1 MASRL
6 EWNGERCEAVIREA
20 AERGLADA
28 LDIVSDASQE
38 KVPVM
43 TGELKRSNFTDQDG
57 LRGVV
62 GYKDSKAAAAH
73 ENLTARLRNG
83 KQAKF
88 LETAAAENRA
98 RIEATIAD
106 AVRRVL

>member
-1 MASRL
+1 MPSRL
-6 EWNGERCEAVIREA
+6 EWHGEEAEA
-20 AERGLADA
+20 RIVAAAARGLADA
-28 LDIVSDASQE
+28 LDIVADSSQE
-38 KVPVM
+38 KVPVQ
-43 TGELKRSNFTDQDG
+43 TGELKRSKFTDQDG

-73 ENLTARLRNG
+73 ENLTAKLRNG

-98 RIEATIAD
+98 RIQAAVSD